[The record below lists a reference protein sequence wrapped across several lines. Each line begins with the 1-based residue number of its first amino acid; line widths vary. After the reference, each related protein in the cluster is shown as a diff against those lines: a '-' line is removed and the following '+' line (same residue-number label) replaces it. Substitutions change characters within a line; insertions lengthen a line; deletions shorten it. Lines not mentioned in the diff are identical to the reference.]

1 MCRFVDLRLPDEPL
15 GNLTWLKRLS
25 VVVIVPDSLLFVVVV
40 LNRIEVLLP
49 EIEANV
55 HELLHTFFVD
65 QLDHVVPHPFELQK
79 NLFGRFFIV
88 HQVVRDLMD
97 FLLGEH
103 VSDHESVSLQGGI
116 HVHEFG
122 EVGAHYFE
130 EVVSAIL
137 LVHVDHL
144 PP

>member
-1 MCRFVDLRLPDEPL
+1 M
-15 GNLTWLKRLS
+15 
-25 VVVIVPDSLLFVVVV
+25 PDSFLFVVVV

-49 EIEANV
+49 EIETNV
-55 HELLHTFFVD
+55 HELLHAFSVD
-65 QLDHVVPHPFELQK
+65 QLDHVVAHPFELQK
-79 NLFGRFFIV
+79 DLFGRLFIV

-122 EVGAHYFE
+122 EVGADYFE